1 MTDGLDAHDD
11 RVYLDKLRL
20 AAEVLIRAGEE
31 TEEVNDVLESE
42 LVLFRE
48 QVEAALLRSPDAR

>member
-1 MTDGLDAHDD
+1 MADGLEAHD
-11 RVYLDKLRL
+11 RAYLDKLRL

-42 LVLFRE
+42 LVLLRDRLE
-48 QVEAALLRSPDAR
+48 QKVLCSSDTR